1 MKEVSGLINSSMDAE
16 MLDKDAG
23 VYAQQILTKGFENE
37 NDPIEKAMRS
47 LKSEL
52 KDL

>member
-1 MKEVSGLINSSMDAE
+1 MDAE

-23 VYAQQILTKGFENE
+23 TYAQQILTKGIEK
-37 NDPIEKAMRS
+37 DSIEKAMQS